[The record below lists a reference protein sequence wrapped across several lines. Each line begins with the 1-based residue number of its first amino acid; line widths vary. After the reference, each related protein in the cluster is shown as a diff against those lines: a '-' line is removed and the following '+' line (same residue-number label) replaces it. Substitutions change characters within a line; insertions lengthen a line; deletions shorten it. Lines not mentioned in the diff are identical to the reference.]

1 MECMF
6 INCQDLQSCVETD
19 FPIGTELSSIEKERE
34 AHISFAEARR
44 RIYIGRESYFKYI
57 DNYMDAETNTPLVI
71 LGESGDLFVL
81 VTKWLF

>member
-81 VTKWLF
+81 VTK